1 MMRPAALL
9 LPLLLALAGC
19 NQIDPYTREGV
30 WRPNGANAANLRA
43 MVAVPAD
50 LVAARP
56 AAPAD
61 GALAADALN
70 RLRQDR
76 LRPLPDSAVAQ
87 VVPISGAP
95 PAQPAAAPAAASAAG
110 SGN

>member
-9 LPLLLALAGC
+9 ILLLSLAGC
-19 NQIDPYTREGV
+19 NQTDPYLREGN

-56 AAPAD
+56 AEPAD
-61 GALAADALN
+61 GGLAADAL
-70 RLRQDR
+70 DR
-76 LRPLPDSAVAQ
+76 LRHDRVRTLPDSGVAQ
-87 VVPISGAP
+87 VVPVSNGA
-95 PAQPAAAPAAASAAG
+95 PAQPAAASTSG